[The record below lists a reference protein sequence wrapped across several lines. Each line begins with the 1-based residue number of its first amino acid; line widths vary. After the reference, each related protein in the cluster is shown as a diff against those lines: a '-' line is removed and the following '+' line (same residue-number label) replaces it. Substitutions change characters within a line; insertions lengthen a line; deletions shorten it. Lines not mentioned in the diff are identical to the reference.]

1 MTVTEIPQ
9 KISIMMQIYKPDT
22 TKNIQIL
29 MRIIDAVLICAR
41 EGIAL
46 RTHRDN
52 LDDPFVRDN
61 NFIAILKGFTNYG

>member
-1 MTVTEIPQ
+1 MEIPQ
-9 KISIMMQIYKPDT
+9 KISIMIQIYKPDT

-29 MRIIDAVLICAR
+29 MRIIDTVLICAR

-61 NFIAILKGFTNYG
+61 HFITILKGFTNYG

>member
-1 MTVTEIPQ
+1 MI
-9 KISIMMQIYKPDT
+9 QIYKPDT

>member
-1 MTVTEIPQ
+1 
-9 KISIMMQIYKPDT
+9 
-22 TKNIQIL
+22 
-29 MRIIDAVLICAR
+29 MRIIDTVLICAR

>member
-1 MTVTEIPQ
+1 MI
-9 KISIMMQIYKPDT
+9 QIYKPDT

-41 EGIAL
+41 EGIAF